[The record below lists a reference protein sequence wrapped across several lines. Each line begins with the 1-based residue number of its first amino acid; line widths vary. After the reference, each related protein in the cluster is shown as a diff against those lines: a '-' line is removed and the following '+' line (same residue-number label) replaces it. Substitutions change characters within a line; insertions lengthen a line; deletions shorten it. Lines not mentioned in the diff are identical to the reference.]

1 MKARTLS
8 RSALCAAAVA
18 SLSLTAACANPS
30 DDARDNEDDN
40 VSAESP
46 SITMKRDDTI
56 ADMVP
61 DEYQD
66 AGEFAVAVNPSSPP
80 LKYLDDDGE
89 FTGLAPDLMNAAA
102 EVLGLEATMA
112 QTSFDALLPGLEAKR
127 FDVILSINDFE
138 ERRDQIDFIDYLWAG
153 TAITGSSNLDQ
164 DSVTPDSLCGLSI
177 GYARGNVQQGL
188 LEKAAKQCSDDG
200 DDSVEAVGFQDV
212 NAALLAVSSGQV
224 DAVWGD
230 ATSMVYSAE
239 EEPDVYKVLYEEK
252 SGPYGVGVHKDD
264 TDLRDALQAALRK
277 CVDDGVYDQLVSHYG
292 MDDYSLPEMP
302 LNEGPASD
310 E

>member
-1 MKARTLS
+1 MKARTIR
-8 RSALCAAAVA
+8 RSTLGAIAALAI
-18 SLSLTAACANPS
+18 SMTAACANPS
-30 DDARDNEDDN
+30 DDAQSTQDANAA
-40 VSAESP
+40 SAPP
-46 SITMKRDDTI
+46 SIRMEKDDAI
-56 ADMVP
+56 ADKVP
-61 DEYQD
+61 EEYRD
-66 AGEFAVAVNPSSPP
+66 AGTFAVAVNPSSPP

-102 EVLGLEATMA
+102 DVLGLKAEML

-127 FDVILSINDFE
+127 FDVILSINDFAD
-138 ERRDQIDFIDYLWAG
+138 RREQIDFIDYLWAG

-164 DSVTPDSLCGLSI
+164 DSVTPDTLCGLSV

-188 LEKAAKQCSDDG
+188 LEKASKQCAKDG
-200 DDSVEAVGFQDV
+200 DDGVEAVGFQDV

-239 EEPDVYKVLYEEK
+239 NEPDVYKVLYEEK

-264 TDLRDALQAALRK
+264 VELRDALQAALKK
-277 CVDDGVYDQLVSHYG
+277 CVEEGAYDDLLAHYG
-292 MDDYSLPEMP
+292 LTDYALPEMP
-302 LNEGPASD
+302 LNKGPASD